1 MVLVVAGAV
10 LVALAIL
17 IAVSPPVLIYDERY
31 YMESS
36 YTLAAHFDLLGPL
49 RNPLDLA
56 AGPLYPYVHALLAPL
71 TKLQLPAVRYV
82 NWVALAVERLE
93 RVTVLVMK

>member
-1 MVLVVAGAV
+1 MVLVVASAV

-36 YTLAAHFDLLGPL
+36 FGGASHPS
-49 RNPLDLA
+49 
-56 AGPLYPYVHALLAPL
+56 
-71 TKLQLPAVRYV
+71 
-82 NWVALAVERLE
+82 VASQ
-93 RVTVLVMK
+93 RV